1 LEEVA
6 VVVVEE
12 EVVTEGEDQFGLT
25 SINID
30 IFFSPFNKDTGSPV
44 FNITVNTA
52 PIFFILFS

>member
-1 LEEVA
+1 M
-6 VVVVEE
+6 VVEE

-30 IFFSPFNKDTGSPV
+30 IFFSPFNKDSGSPV
-44 FNITVNTA
+44 FNIIVNTA